1 MNCTRR
7 FLNFQWEHHTWR
19 PRVFGTE
26 MLPTQETNMWGR
38 TVYGT
43 CVRCF
48 KHDVCIACGKT
59 RNNDESCIC
68 DTAVGERCA
77 VRLNWLDSQHH
88 DA

>member
-1 MNCTRR
+1 MNCTRH
-7 FLNFQWEHHTWR
+7 FLNVHWEHHTWR

-38 TVYGT
+38 TVYGS

-48 KHDVCIACGKT
+48 KHDVCIVCGKT
-59 RNNDESCIC
+59 RDDQSCIC
-68 DTAVGERCA
+68 DTAVGESCA
-77 VRLNWLDSQHH
+77 VRLNWLETQHH